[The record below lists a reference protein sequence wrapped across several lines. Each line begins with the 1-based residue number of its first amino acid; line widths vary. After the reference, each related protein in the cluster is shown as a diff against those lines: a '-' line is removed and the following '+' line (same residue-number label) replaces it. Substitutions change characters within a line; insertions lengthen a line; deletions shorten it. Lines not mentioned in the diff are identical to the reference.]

1 LGLAGRARRSGGES
15 ERARSAV
22 TQRIRTTIKRIGEHD
37 EVLGSHLRSSIRT
50 GIFCSYSPVVPIEWS
65 IAD

>member
-1 LGLAGRARRSGGES
+1 VNHRNL
-15 ERARSAV
+15 
-22 TQRIRTTIKRIGEHD
+22 TTIKRIGEHD
-37 EVLGSHLRSSIRT
+37 EALGSHLRSSIRT